1 MKTTGKILVGT
12 PARSPHDIYAR
23 ALATCGALRA
33 HCHGGRRDSPGVPPG
48 LSRKNPI
55 FGALGYATGRFFSMY
70 TGESLRFALNPFF
83 GRWAECFLEPGDS
96 ALSSYGY
103 LNECMQRARE
113 NGGFGLL
120 DAGNSHPEQFWQIV
134 AEEHAVRNCG
144 LPPISFHHHRRA
156 LASVELADYVFAV
169 STYVRDS
176 FIARGFPEERILV
189 LPRPVNIQHFHP
201 GSEGRPKERPP
212 TFICTGALNFR
223 KGSVYLLEAFDLLHR
238 WLPAAR
244 FLLTASVA
252 ESMNPFVEKF
262 RHLPIDWAPKLPHA
276 QLAERLR
283 SADVFML
290 LSLEEGMARTGVE
303 ALACGLPVVV
313 TEHTGVNDL
322 VIPGVNGVV
331 VPLRDPK
338 SAAEAALGLWE
349 RIREGERF
357 PIAALQERLSV
368 YTFENT
374 LLNFLKVNKVIAGYG
389 C

>member
-1 MKTTGKILVGT
+1 
-12 PARSPHDIYAR
+12 
-23 ALATCGALRA
+23 
-33 HCHGGRRDSPGVPPG
+33 
-48 LSRKNPI
+48 
-55 FGALGYATGRFFSMY
+55 
-70 TGESLRFALNPFF
+70 
-83 GRWAECFLEPGDS
+83 
-96 ALSSYGY
+96 
-103 LNECMQRARE
+103 
-113 NGGFGLL
+113 
-120 DAGNSHPEQFWQIV
+120 
-134 AEEHAVRNCG
+134 
-144 LPPISFHHHRRA
+144 
-156 LASVELADYVFAV
+156 
-169 STYVRDS
+169 
-176 FIARGFPEERILV
+176 
-189 LPRPVNIQHFHP
+189 
-201 GSEGRPKERPP
+201 
-212 TFICTGALNFR
+212 
-223 KGSVYLLEAFDLLHR
+223 
-238 WLPAAR
+238 
-244 FLLTASVA
+244 
-252 ESMNPFVEKF
+252 MNPFVEKF